1 MLVTYI
7 LLCGYFICTSLASER
22 TEVIYGSDKVM
33 NIIIQFLFNANK
45 ISSCGDY
52 KAPSVVFEIEEYK
65 KLLSDIKKRGIKLRY
80 VTDITKDNVKYCRDL
95 IEFFAYDIRH
105 LEGIKANFS
114 VSETEYLASAA
125 LLEEQMQQ
133 QSSIP
138 IQQVIYSNVR
148 DIVEQQKYVFESFWD
163 KAIPAE
169 RRIREIEEGIVSG
182 STEVIQIPSR
192 TKELFIDLIKS
203 AKQEVLLLFPTV
215 NSFLRE
221 ERIGI
226 IQLLKEAGSIG
237 RKVRVRVVSPT
248 NNTIEKILQ
257 NMQIDKPDNFLDIQ
271 RVEETTTT
279 SETNVNT
286 VTILVVDRKA
296 SLVIEKV
303 DDSKLDFI
311 DAIGS
316 ATYSTS
322 KPTVLSY
329 ISIFENLSN
338 QVKLNE
344 KLKTHDKMQKEFIN
358 VASHEMKTP
367 TQAIIGYSALVQKH
381 PEKRDEMLSAISRN
395 ADRLHKLTNDILD
408 VTRIESQ
415 TLSLNKEVINL
426 NDLVIGLIEDF
437 ESQIQ
442 TEHSNLQILYDGP
455 KSSDNPFLIEA
466 DRGRINQCISNLLS
480 NAIKFSANEYSD
492 GDGGTVSITVTKEEK
507 NGNSDNHNIRRIQ
520 GEQVRVSISDN
531 GEGIHPEILPR
542 LFTKFATKSETGT
555 GLGLYI
561 SKSIIESHG
570 GRIWAENNKDGEGA
584 TFSFTLPLH
593 KKQHQQLPVY
603 RTRVGHKQ

>member
-1 MLVTYI
+1 
-7 LLCGYFICTSLASER
+7 
-22 TEVIYGSDKVM
+22 M
-33 NIIIQFLFNANK
+33 NIILQFLSNANK

-52 KAPSVVFEIEEYK
+52 RAPSAVFEIEEYK
-65 KLLSDIKKRGIKLRY
+65 KLLSHIKKREIKVRY

-105 LEGIKANFS
+105 LDGIKANFS
-114 VSETEYLASAA
+114 VSETEYLASAIMA
-125 LLEEQMQQ
+125 EGQTKKPI
-133 QSSIP
+133 IP
-138 IQQVIYSNVR
+138 IQQLIYSNVK
-148 DIVEQQKYVFESFWD
+148 DIVEQQKYVFESFWN

-192 TKELFIDLIKS
+192 TRQLFIDLVKS

-226 IQLLKEAGSIG
+226 IQLLKEAASIG
-237 RKVRVRVVSPT
+237 RKVKVRVISPT

-257 NMQIDKPDNFLDIQ
+257 NMQIHQPNNFLDIQ

-303 DDSKLDFI
+303 DDSKLDFV

-338 QVKLNE
+338 QVKLYE

-367 TQAIIGYSALVQKH
+367 TQAILGYSALVQKH
-381 PEKRDEMLSAISRN
+381 PEMRDEMLHAISRN
-395 ADRLHKLTNDILD
+395 AERLHKLTNDILD
-408 VTRIESQ
+408 VTRIEGQ

-426 NDLVIGLIEDF
+426 NDLVMGLIEDF

-442 TEHSNLQILYDGP
+442 TEHSKVQILYDGL
-455 KSSDNPFLIEA
+455 KSSNGPFLIEA
-466 DRGRINQCISNLLS
+466 DRGRISQCISNLLS
-480 NAIKFSANEYSD
+480 NAIKFSAIGGSD
-492 GDGGTVSITVTKEEK
+492 VNGGIVSITARKLGGKNDSADNQDLRTEE
-507 NGNSDNHNIRRIQ
+507 R
-520 GEQVRVSISDN
+520 EQVMVSISDN

-542 LFTKFATKSETGT
+542 LFTKFATKSEMGGT

-561 SKSIIESHG
+561 TKSIIEAHS
-570 GRIWAENNKDGEGA
+570 GRIWAENNKDGKGA
-584 TFSFTLPLH
+584 TFSFIIPLH
-593 KKQHQQLPVY
+593 KKQHQQPTISG
-603 RTRVGHKQ
+603 TRVGHKQ

>member
-1 MLVTYI
+1 LLVIYI

-33 NIIIQFLFNANK
+33 NIILQFLFNANK

-381 PEKRDEMLSAISRN
+381 PEKRDEMLQAISRN

-507 NGNSDNHNIRRIQ
+507 NENSDNHNIRRIQ

-561 SKSIIESHG
+561 SKSIIEAHG

-593 KKQHQQLPVY
+593 KKQHQQPPVY
-603 RTRVGHKQ
+603 GTRVGHKQ

>member
-1 MLVTYI
+1 MT
-7 LLCGYFICTSLASER
+7 SER
-22 TEVIYGSDKVM
+22 TEVMHGSDKVM
-33 NIIIQFLFNANK
+33 NIILQFLSNANK

-52 KAPSVVFEIEEYK
+52 RAPSVVFEIEEYK
-65 KLLSDIKKRGIKLRY
+65 KLLSDIKKRGIKVRY

-105 LEGIKANFS
+105 LDGIKANFS
-114 VSETEYLASAA
+114 VSEAEYLASATII
-125 LLEEQMQQ
+125 EGQTKEPSM
-133 QSSIP
+133 P
-138 IQQVIYSNVR
+138 IQQLIYSNVK
-148 DIVEQQKYVFESFWD
+148 DIVEQQKYVFESFWN

-169 RRIREIEEGIVSG
+169 RRISEIEEGIASG
-182 STEVIQIPSR
+182 STEIIQIPSR
-192 TKELFIDLIKS
+192 TKELFVDLVKS
-203 AKQEVLLLFPTV
+203 AKREVLLLFPTV

-226 IQLLKEAGSIG
+226 IQLLKEAASIG
-237 RKVRVRVVSPT
+237 SNVRVRVISPT
-248 NNTIEKILQ
+248 DNTIEKILQ
-257 NMQIDKPDNFLDIQ
+257 NMGIDQSNNFLDIQ

-303 DDSKLDFI
+303 DDSKLDFV

-344 KLKTHDKMQKEFIN
+344 MLKTNDKMQKEFIN

-367 TQAIIGYSALVQKH
+367 TQAILGFSALLQKH
-381 PEKRDEMLSAISRN
+381 PEKRDEMINAISRN
-395 ADRLHKLTNDILD
+395 AERLHKLTNDILD
-408 VTRIESQ
+408 VTRIEGQ

-426 NDLVIGLIEDF
+426 NDMVIDLIEDF

-442 TEHSNLQILYDGP
+442 TEHSNVQILYNGP
-455 KSSDNPFLIEA
+455 KSSDGPFFIEA
-466 DRGRINQCISNLLS
+466 DRGRISQCISNLLS
-480 NAIKFSANEYSD
+480 NAIKFSANED
-492 GDGGTVSITVTKEEK
+492 ADADDGTVSITVRREEEK
-507 NGNSDNHNIRRIQ
+507 NENYDNHDIRTVQ

-531 GEGIHPEILPR
+531 GEGIHQEILPR
-542 LFTKFATKSETGT
+542 LFTKFATKSETGGT

-561 SKSIIESHG
+561 TKSIIESHG
-570 GRIWAENNKDGEGA
+570 GKILAENNKDGKGA

-593 KKQHQQLPVY
+593 KEQHYQPTVS
-603 RTRVGHKQ
+603 RTHAGHKQ

>member
-1 MLVTYI
+1 
-7 LLCGYFICTSLASER
+7 
-22 TEVIYGSDKVM
+22 M
-33 NIIIQFLFNANK
+33 NIILQFLSNANK
-45 ISSCGDY
+45 ISSCGDC
-52 KAPSVVFEIEEYK
+52 KAPSVVLEIEEYK
-65 KLLSDIKKRGIKLRY
+65 KLLSDIKKRGIKVRY
-80 VTDITKDNVKYCRDL
+80 VTDITKYNVKYCRDL

-105 LEGIKANFS
+105 LDGIKANFS
-114 VSETEYLASAA
+114 VSETEYFASATMV
-125 LLEEQMQQ
+125 EGQTKEPT
-133 QSSIP
+133 IP
-138 IQQVIYSNVR
+138 IQQLIYSNVK
-148 DIVEQQKYVFESFWD
+148 DIVEQQKYVFESFWN

-169 RRIREIEEGIVSG
+169 RRISEIEEGIISG

-221 ERIGI
+221 ECIGI
-226 IQLLKEAGSIG
+226 IQLLKEAASTE
-237 RKVRVRVVSPT
+237 RKVRVRIISPT
-248 NNTIEKILQ
+248 NNTIERILQ
-257 NMQIDKPDNFLDIQ
+257 NMQIDQTINFLDIQ

-303 DDSKLDFI
+303 DDSKLDFV

-338 QVKLNE
+338 QVKLYE

-381 PEKRDEMLSAISRN
+381 PEKRDEMLHAISRN

-408 VTRIESQ
+408 VTRIEGQ

-442 TEHSNLQILYDGP
+442 TEHSKVQILYNGP
-455 KSSDNPFLIEA
+455 KSSNGPFLIEA

-480 NAIKFSANEYSD
+480 NAVKFTAIEGSD
-492 GDGGTVSITVTKEEK
+492 GDGGTVSITVRKEEK
-507 NGNSDNHNIRRIQ
+507 NENSDNHNIRGVQ

-542 LFTKFATKSETGT
+542 LFTKFAIKSETGGT

-561 SKSIIESHG
+561 TKSIIESHHG
-570 GRIWAENNKDGEGA
+570 KIWAENNKDGKGA

-593 KKQHQQLPVY
+593 KKQHQQSTVS
-603 RTRVGHKQ
+603 RTHAGPKQ

>member
-1 MLVTYI
+1 
-7 LLCGYFICTSLASER
+7 
-22 TEVIYGSDKVM
+22 M
-33 NIIIQFLFNANK
+33 NIILQFLSNANK

-65 KLLSDIKKRGIKLRY
+65 KLLSDIKKRGIKVRY

-95 IEFFAYDIRH
+95 VEFFASAIMA
-105 LEGIKANFS
+105 EGQTKEPI
-114 VSETEYLASAA
+114 
-125 LLEEQMQQ
+125 
-133 QSSIP
+133 IP

-148 DIVEQQKYVFESFWD
+148 DIVEQQRYVFESFWN

-169 RRIREIEEGIVSG
+169 RRIREIEEGIASA

-203 AKQEVLLLFPTV
+203 VKHEVLLLFPTV

-226 IQLLKEAGSIG
+226 IQLLKEAASIG
-237 RKVRVRVVSPT
+237 RKVKVRVISPT

-257 NMQIDKPDNFLDIQ
+257 NMQIHQPNNFLDIQ

-286 VTILVVDRKA
+286 VTILVVDRRA

-338 QVKLNE
+338 QVKLYE

-381 PEKRDEMLSAISRN
+381 PEKRDEMLHAISRN
-395 ADRLHKLTNDILD
+395 AERLRKLTNDILD
-408 VTRIESQ
+408 VTRIEGQ

-426 NDLVIGLIEDF
+426 NDLVMGLIEDF

-442 TEHSNLQILYDGP
+442 TEHSKVQILYNGL
-455 KSSDNPFLIEA
+455 KSSNGPFLIEA
-466 DRGRINQCISNLLS
+466 DRGRISQCISNLLG
-480 NAIKFSANEYSD
+480 NAIKFSANENS
-492 GDGGTVSITVTKEEK
+492 DGGTVSITIRKEEK
-507 NGNSDNHNIRRIQ
+507 NENSDNHNIRRVQ

-542 LFTKFATKSETGT
+542 LFTKFASKSEMGGT

-561 SKSIIESHG
+561 TKSIIEAHS
-570 GRIWAENNKDGEGA
+570 GRIWAENNKYGKGA
-584 TFSFTLPLH
+584 TFSFIIPLH
-593 KKQHQQLPVY
+593 KKQHQQPTISG
-603 RTRVGHKQ
+603 TRVGHKQ

>member
-1 MLVTYI
+1 M
-7 LLCGYFICTSLASER
+7 ASER

-33 NIIIQFLFNANK
+33 NIILQFLFNANK

-52 KAPSVVFEIEEYK
+52 KAPLVVFEIEEYK

-125 LLEEQMQQ
+125 LIEEQMQQ
-133 QSSIP
+133 QSSVP

-148 DIVEQQKYVFESFWD
+148 DIVEQQRYVFESFWD

-237 RKVRVRVVSPT
+237 RKVRVRIVSPT

-257 NMQIDKPDNFLDIQ
+257 NMQIDKPKNFLDIQ

-338 QVKLNE
+338 QVELNE

-381 PEKRDEMLSAISRN
+381 PEKRDEMLHAISRN

-408 VTRIESQ
+408 VTRIEGQ

-437 ESQIQ
+437 GSQIQ

-455 KSSDNPFLIEA
+455 KSSNDPFLIEA

-507 NGNSDNHNIRRIQ
+507 NENSDNHNIRRIQ

-561 SKSIIESHG
+561 SKSIIEAHG

-593 KKQHQQLPVY
+593 KKQHQQPPVSG
-603 RTRVGHKQ
+603 TRVGHKQ

>member
-1 MLVTYI
+1 LLVTYI

-507 NGNSDNHNIRRIQ
+507 NENSDNHNIRRIQ

-561 SKSIIESHG
+561 SKSIIEAHG

>member
-1 MLVTYI
+1 VDI
-7 LLCGYFICTSLASER
+7 LFVACLTSER

-33 NIIIQFLFNANK
+33 NIILQFLSNANK

-65 KLLSDIKKRGIKLRY
+65 KLLSHIKKREIKVRY

-95 IEFFAYDIRH
+95 IEFFAYEIRH
-105 LEGIKANFS
+105 LDGIKANFS
-114 VSETEYLASAA
+114 VSETEYLASATMA
-125 LLEEQMQQ
+125 EGQTKEPT
-133 QSSIP
+133 IP
-138 IQQVIYSNVR
+138 IQQLIYSNVK
-148 DIVEQQKYVFESFWD
+148 DIVEQQKYVFESFWN

-192 TKELFIDLIKS
+192 TRQLFIDLVKS

-226 IQLLKEAGSIG
+226 IQLLKEAASIG
-237 RKVRVRVVSPT
+237 RKVRVKIISPT
-248 NNTIEKILQ
+248 NSTVEKILQ
-257 NMQIDKPDNFLDIQ
+257 NMGVDQTNNFMDLQ
-271 RVEETTTT
+271 RVEETTTR
-279 SETNVNT
+279 SETNVNS

-303 DDSKLDFI
+303 DDSKLDFV

-329 ISIFENLSN
+329 ISIFENLLN
-338 QVKLNE
+338 QVKLYE

-367 TQAIIGYSALVQKH
+367 TQAILGYSALVQKH
-381 PEKRDEMLSAISRN
+381 PEMRDEMLHAISRN

-408 VTRIESQ
+408 VTRIEGQ

-426 NDLVIGLIEDF
+426 NDLVIGLIEDSK
-437 ESQIQ
+437 SQIQ
-442 TEHSNLQILYDGP
+442 TEHGNVQILYNVRN
-455 KSSDNPFLIEA
+455 SSNNLFLIEA
-466 DRGRINQCISNLLS
+466 DRGRISQCISNLLS
-480 NAIKFSANEYSD
+480 NAIKFSAIGGSD
-492 GDGGTVSITVTKEEK
+492 VNGGIVSITARKLGGKNDSADNQDLRTEE
-507 NGNSDNHNIRRIQ
+507 R
-520 GEQVRVSISDN
+520 EQVMVSISDN

-542 LFTKFATKSETGT
+542 LFTKFATKSETGGT

-561 SKSIIESHG
+561 TKSIIEAHG
-570 GRIWAENNKDGEGA
+570 GRIWAENNKHRKGA
-584 TFSFTLPLH
+584 TFSFTLPLS
-593 KKQHQQLPVY
+593 KKQQQPPTVD
-603 RTRVGHKQ
+603 TTQGWS

>member
-1 MLVTYI
+1 LLVTYI
-7 LLCGYFICTSLASER
+7 LLCGYFVCTSLASER

-33 NIIIQFLFNANK
+33 NIILQFLFNANK
-45 ISSCGDY
+45 ISACGDY

-507 NGNSDNHNIRRIQ
+507 NENSDNHNIRRIQ

-561 SKSIIESHG
+561 SKSIIEAHG

-593 KKQHQQLPVY
+593 KKQHQQPPVY
-603 RTRVGHKQ
+603 GTRVGHKQ

>member
-1 MLVTYI
+1 MV
-7 LLCGYFICTSLASER
+7 CTSLALER
-22 TEVIYGSDKVM
+22 TEVIYGSDNVM
-33 NIIIQFLFNANK
+33 NIILQFLSNANN

-52 KAPSVVFEIEEYK
+52 KAPSVVFEIEGYK

-105 LEGIKANFS
+105 LDGIKANFS
-114 VSETEYLASAA
+114 VSETEYLASAIMA
-125 LLEEQMQQ
+125 EGQTKEPI
-133 QSSIP
+133 IP
-138 IQQVIYSNVR
+138 IQQLIYSNVR
-148 DIVEQQKYVFESFWD
+148 DIVEQQRYVFESFWN

-169 RRIREIEEGIVSG
+169 RRIREIEEGIVSA

-192 TKELFIDLIKS
+192 TKELFIDLTKS
-203 AKQEVLLLFPTV
+203 AKHEVLLLFPTV

-226 IQLLKEAGSIG
+226 IQLLKEAASIG
-237 RKVRVRVVSPT
+237 RKVKVRVISPT

-257 NMQIDKPDNFLDIQ
+257 NMQIDQPNNFLDIQ
-271 RVEETTTT
+271 RVEETTIT

-303 DDSKLDFI
+303 DDSKLDFV

-338 QVKLNE
+338 QVKLYE

-381 PEKRDEMLSAISRN
+381 PEKRDEMLHAISRN
-395 ADRLHKLTNDILD
+395 AERLHKLTNDILD
-408 VTRIESQ
+408 VTRIEGQ

-426 NDLVIGLIEDF
+426 NDLVMGLIEDF

-442 TEHSNLQILYDGP
+442 TEHSKVQILYNGL
-455 KSSDNPFLIEA
+455 KSSNGPFLIEA
-466 DRGRINQCISNLLS
+466 DRGRISQCISNLLG

-492 GDGGTVSITVTKEEK
+492 GGTVSITIRKEEK
-507 NGNSDNHNIRRIQ
+507 NENSDNHNIRRVQ

-542 LFTKFATKSETGT
+542 LFTKFATKSEMGGT

-561 SKSIIESHG
+561 TKSIIEAHS
-570 GRIWAENNKDGEGA
+570 GRIWAENNKDGKGA
-584 TFSFTLPLH
+584 TFSFIIPLH
-593 KKQHQQLPVY
+593 KKQHQQPTISG
-603 RTRVGHKQ
+603 TRVGHKQ